1 MIRSWPRP
9 VCSPSSAD
17 RIADSIIASIIT
29 ARLSRG
35 AVRAALASIRSVS
48 RSWSR
53 EPQFTP
59 IRTGL
64 SLSIATRTIVWKCSS
79 WRLAPTLPG
88 LIRYFA
94 RAAAIPGCSTRSLW
108 PL

>member
-1 MIRSWPRP
+1 MIRSWPSP
-9 VCSPSSAD
+9 VSSASSAE

-29 ARLSRG
+29 SRLSRG
-35 AVRAALASIRSVS
+35 SASVALASMRSV
-48 RSWSR
+48 RSAWSS
-53 EPQFTP
+53 EPQLTP

-64 SLSIATRTIVWKCSS
+64 SFSIATRTIVWKFSS
-79 WRLAPTLPG
+79 WRFAPTLPG

-94 RAAAIPGCSTRSLW
+94 RAFAISGYSTRSWW